1 MQGENVGAIYYEVS
15 ADTSKLVT
23 ADKTIDDSMKKIK
36 ASTDNTDASINK
48 LTASKTK
55 LAAAMEKATASA
67 TKQRDSF
74 SNLTTVIGAYLSL
87 RMLQSIASLSDAYQQ
102 NASRIKNA
110 TTSTAEYEMVQ
121 ARLLET
127 ANGTY
132 RALGEAQEV
141 YLSVSDTLKALKYDT
156 SEVLDITDSF
166 SYALVRDAARADQAT
181 TAMDAYSKALQK
193 GKIESD
199 AWASIMA
206 AMPSITDGIAAA
218 TGKNAQEIRKLGV
231 TGKLSI
237 EALNEGL
244 LISRERNK
252 ELAEAMAVSTK
263 DAVTQLTNAFTVFFG
278 KVNEASGASKVFTD
292 NVAEMANLLQDP
304 ATIQAGVNF
313 ASAIVSAMNTIIKG
327 AKETVGMVRWMAE
340 NVAAALNGPAAGDS
354 VRIGDR
360 VAVEEKRLAGLK
372 SDRTKMG
379 KLPKFMQGDVAALDK
394 HIGEV
399 EKKLNEYKKMY
410 SDAMTPTAPETT
422 VTAPRIK
429 APRPRVNATAPNAN
443 DGKKA
448 AAEAERLRKAEEARK
463 KAAQD
468 YLNQMSDRLDKSE
481 EITNVEIVLRDITRE
496 SVKLRGAEVGK
507 ALELAQALDDRIAKE
522 KEIEDALNRD
532 NALLSTQRQL
542 QSEILGYSM
551 KLAGALLSSSARQ
564 EIEERMRLEETFAK
578 RVQDLQDKRRS
589 DLSKATD
596 AEKARINKVY
606 DDTLKIEME
615 YQAASLAEYEKF
627 TEKKKELD
635 GDWRAGALRG
645 IAEYA
650 DAAGNMAAQAESAVT
665 RAASSMEEAL
675 VKFAQTGKLSF
686 KDFADSVIA
695 DIARMAA
702 KSATSGIM
710 NFLGNM
716 VSAYFGAPSTSL
728 GSGSSSSGVGGFGK
742 PNYSL
747 GNGSS
752 GGLGLKLS
760 GGRANGGPVAAGGMY
775 QVNERGTPELLNV
788 GGNQY
793 LMMGKNS
800 GSVTPMGGAAGGGSG
815 GGGVQVNVY
824 NSSDSEVSTSER
836 QGDSGA
842 IIDVIVKK
850 AVDATANSIA
860 TGGVVGGT
868 IASTFGL
875 SRGANT
881 QRFGR

>member
-278 KVNEASGASKVFTD
+278 KVNEASGASKV
-292 NVAEMANLLQDP
+292 
-304 ATIQAGVNF
+304 
-313 ASAIVSAMNTIIKG
+313 S
-327 AKETVGMVRWMAE
+327 
-340 NVAAALNGPAAGDS
+340 
-354 VRIGDR
+354 
-360 VAVEEKRLAGLK
+360 
-372 SDRTKMG
+372 
-379 KLPKFMQGDVAALDK
+379 
-394 HIGEV
+394 
-399 EKKLNEYKKMY
+399 YC
-410 SDAMTPTAPETT
+410 MT
-422 VTAPRIK
+422 
-429 APRPRVNATAPNAN
+429 
-443 DGKKA
+443 
-448 AAEAERLRKAEEARK
+448 
-463 KAAQD
+463 
-468 YLNQMSDRLDKSE
+468 
-481 EITNVEIVLRDITRE
+481 
-496 SVKLRGAEVGK
+496 
-507 ALELAQALDDRIAKE
+507 
-522 KEIEDALNRD
+522 
-532 NALLSTQRQL
+532 
-542 QSEILGYSM
+542 
-551 KLAGALLSSSARQ
+551 
-564 EIEERMRLEETFAK
+564 
-578 RVQDLQDKRRS
+578 
-589 DLSKATD
+589 
-596 AEKARINKVY
+596 
-606 DDTLKIEME
+606 
-615 YQAASLAEYEKF
+615 
-627 TEKKKELD
+627 
-635 GDWRAGALRG
+635 
-645 IAEYA
+645 
-650 DAAGNMAAQAESAVT
+650 
-665 RAASSMEEAL
+665 
-675 VKFAQTGKLSF
+675 
-686 KDFADSVIA
+686 
-695 DIARMAA
+695 
-702 KSATSGIM
+702 
-710 NFLGNM
+710 
-716 VSAYFGAPSTSL
+716 
-728 GSGSSSSGVGGFGK
+728 
-742 PNYSL
+742 
-747 GNGSS
+747 
-752 GGLGLKLS
+752 
-760 GGRANGGPVAAGGMY
+760 
-775 QVNERGTPELLNV
+775 
-788 GGNQY
+788 
-793 LMMGKNS
+793 
-800 GSVTPMGGAAGGGSG
+800 
-815 GGGVQVNVY
+815 
-824 NSSDSEVSTSER
+824 
-836 QGDSGA
+836 
-842 IIDVIVKK
+842 
-850 AVDATANSIA
+850 
-860 TGGVVGGT
+860 
-868 IASTFGL
+868 
-875 SRGANT
+875 
-881 QRFGR
+881 

>member
-23 ADKTIDDSMKKIK
+23 ADKAVDDSMKKIK

-218 TGKNAQEIRKLGV
+218 TGKNAQEIRKLGA

-237 EALNEGL
+237 DALNEGL
-244 LISRERNK
+244 LISRDRNK

-327 AKETVGMVRWMAE
+327 ARETVGMVRWMAE

-372 SDRTKMG
+372 SDRAKIG

-448 AAEAERLRKAEEARK
+448 AAEAERLRKAEEARQ

-507 ALELAQALDDRIAKE
+507 ALELAQALDDRIAQE

-532 NALLSTQRQL
+532 NALLATQRQL

-551 KLAGALLSSSARQ
+551 KLAGALLSSSNRQ

-702 KSATSGIM
+702 KSATSGVM

-728 GSGSSSSGVGGFGK
+728 GSGSSSSGVGGFTK

-752 GGLGLKLS
+752 GLGLKLS

-800 GSVTPMGGAAGGGSG
+800 GSVTPMGGAAGGGAG

-836 QGDSGA
+836 QGDSGT
-842 IIDVIVKK
+842 IIDIIVKK
-850 AVDATANSIA
+850 AVNATANSIA

>member
-752 GGLGLKLS
+752 GLGLKVS